1 MMFYTPALETKRL
14 LALGCFTLGVPFA
27 ITLEWWLVGLPL
39 WSVAAWLIWSTRD
52 RSFQRR
58 FGLLF
63 ACALLLAF
71 VPINTN
77 TSNENFLL
85 LGLVF
90 LAVILLPWLV
100 LRRTD
105 PKVIVYRLWPSHF
118 SWLEFGYVVL
128 SIPLA
133 WGGFWLYFWLS
144 PEVPF
149 NWLLPAVPNDES
161 LLRLF
166 VGINLV
172 GIWDEVFFINTSF
185 AILRSLF
192 PFTWANLAQM
202 VLYSSVLVDMAFR
215 GWGPVFVAVL
225 AITQGF
231 MFERSKV
238 VAYVVA
244 VHLIVDYFL
253 FQAIVSAHYPG
264 FKNWWHP

>member
-1 MMFYTPALETKRL
+1 MTLEMKKL

-27 ITLEWWLVGLPL
+27 ITLEWWLIGLPL
-39 WSVAAWLIWSTRD
+39 WVAAAWFTWSTRD
-52 RSFQRR
+52 LSFQRR

-63 ACALLLAF
+63 VSGLLLVIA
-71 VPINTN
+71 PISTK
-77 TSNENFLL
+77 TSNENFFV
-85 LGLVF
+85 LGLPF
-90 LAVILLPWLV
+90 LAVILLPWLI

-105 PKVIVYRLWPSHF
+105 PGVIVYRLLPSHF
-118 SWLEFGYVVL
+118 SWLELMYVLL

-133 WGGFWLYFWLS
+133 WGGFWLYFRLS

-149 NWLLPAVPNDES
+149 NWPLPMVPNDGS

-172 GIWDEVFFINTSF
+172 GIWDELFFINTSF

-192 PFTWANLAQM
+192 PFAWANLAQM

-215 GWGPVFVAVL
+215 AWGPVFVAAL

-231 MFERSKV
+231 MFERSKAIV
-238 VAYVVA
+238 YVVI

-253 FQAIVSAHYPG
+253 FQAIVSAYYPG
-264 FKNWWHP
+264 FRTWWHP